1 MHAVVTGGA
10 QGIGLACAQHLTS
23 IGWTITLIDKD
34 LELLEQS
41 SSDLGCQY
49 AQVDVTDL
57 ESVKNFFSE
66 INPVD
71 SLINNAGIW
80 RPQNLEDLDFDDQEE
95 VLNVNVL
102 GTLFCTTSA
111 IHHLRTSSAG
121 SVVNISSLAAR
132 TNSPGL
138 GLYAASKSAIETL
151 TKQWALEIAPIR
163 VNAVSPGLIETPG
176 TSGNY
181 KGAAKE
187 KRAKAVPIGRVGEP
201 SDIAKVV
208 SFLVSEAASYVTG
221 QIVYVD
227 GGLGAGTTQR

>member
-1 MHAVVTGGA
+1 MRPASNLHWVD
-10 QGIGLACAQHLTS
+10 HHP
-23 IGWTITLIDKD
+23 IDKD

-95 VLNVNVL
+95 VLKVNIL

-132 TNSPGL
+132 TNSPDL
-138 GLYAASKSAIETL
+138 ACM
-151 TKQWALEIAPIR
+151 
-163 VNAVSPGLIETPG
+163 
-176 TSGNY
+176 
-181 KGAAKE
+181 
-187 KRAKAVPIGRVGEP
+187 
-201 SDIAKVV
+201 
-208 SFLVSEAASYVTG
+208 
-221 QIVYVD
+221 
-227 GGLGAGTTQR
+227 QRQNLR